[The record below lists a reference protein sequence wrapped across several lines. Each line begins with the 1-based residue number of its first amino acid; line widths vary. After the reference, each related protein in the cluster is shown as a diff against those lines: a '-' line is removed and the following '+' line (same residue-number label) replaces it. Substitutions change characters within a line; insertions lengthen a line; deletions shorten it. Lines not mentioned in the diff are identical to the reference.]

1 MEHGIVTQRAVV
13 LLLFLLHFVS
23 LPNKRLR
30 GLRNTKSCGFRHC
43 ANILNSA

>member
-1 MEHGIVTQRAVV
+1 MKRGMVTRRAVV

-30 GLRNTKSCGFRHC
+30 GLGNTKSCGFRRC
-43 ANILNSA
+43 ANILNNQ